1 MKNAIRLMITTLALA
16 TASFAGVSVSSP
28 ATGSTSGSPVH
39 FVASATSAHPVT
51 AMRIYVDNASVYLVS
66 ASKLDASLAVN
77 AGKHNV
83 VIQAWDSTGAVFK
96 TAISLN
102 VTGTTSTP
110 PPPPPP
116 SGLPTPPATAVTKSN
131 IDQMAGWDS
140 CTVCAGAGANG
151 PVAIFSM
158 VEGQAS
164 PSVDGNAAK
173 FSISGT
179 KPYSDALWWKQLGG
193 VDTATNLKYD
203 VSFYIT
209 NPGVAQALEFDNNQ
223 SNGAHKF
230 IFGTQCNIKA
240 GHWDV
245 WGNASGNWISTGI
258 ACSAPSAFTWH
269 HLTWEFKRTATDVV
283 YVGFTYD
290 GVTHYVNRSYP
301 ARGSSVHE
309 LNVAFQMDGDSSM
322 HAYST
327 WLDKVSLT
335 YW

>member
-1 MKNAIRLMITTLALA
+1 MIATLTLA
-16 TASFAGVSVSSP
+16 TASFAGVTVSSP
-28 ATGSTSGSPVH
+28 AAGSTSGSPVP
-39 FVASATSAHPVT
+39 FVASATSTHPVT
-51 AMRIYVDNASVYLVS
+51 AMRIYVDNVSVYLVS
-66 ASKLDASLAVN
+66 ASKLDASLAVG
-77 AGKHNV
+77 AGTHSV

-96 TAISLN
+96 TPMTLT
-102 VTGTTSTP
+102 VTGTTAP

-116 SGLPTPPATAVTKSN
+116 PGMPNPPSTAVTKGN
-131 IDQMAGWDS
+131 IDQMPGWES

-151 PVAIFSM
+151 PVAVFSM
-158 VEGQAS
+158 VENQAS
-164 PSVDGNAAK
+164 PSLDGLAAK

-179 KPYSDALWWKQLGG
+179 KPYSDALWWKQLGA
-193 VDTATNLKYD
+193 VDSATNLRYD
-203 VSFYIT
+203 VQFYIT

-230 IFGTQCNIKA
+230 IYGTQCNIKA

-245 WGNASGNWISTGI
+245 WGNASGNWLSTGI

-269 HLTWEFKRTATDVV
+269 HLTWEFQRTGTNVV
-283 YVGFTYD
+283 FVAFTYD

-309 LNVAFQMDGDSSM
+309 LNVAFQMDGDNAM